1 MEHDGES
8 GELLFDSGEHVE
20 CEGGRNETTGLR
32 VAGALF
38 GLELI
43 STMARTNG
51 DGERVATCTFYEFDH
66 FFGLRVVALFV
77 SNFVFHTGE
86 YAEFSLN
93 GHIVSVCIF
102 NDLLCER
109 DVFLEGKCRSVDHHR
124 AKAGAYAALASFEA
138 ITVVE
143 VKADF
148 GVFATEFLSVSHST
162 LCHVAK
168 QRGVSVFAS
177 ALRHL
182 KDHGALLSSCSL
194 DDSLKLLHIV
204 EVESG
209 NCITAFNGTGEHI
222 ASVHQAEVFVIYH
235 NYVS

>member
-1 MEHDGES
+1 M
-8 GELLFDSGEHVE
+8 
-20 CEGGRNETTGLR
+20 
-32 VAGALF
+32 
-38 GLELI
+38 
-43 STMARTNG
+43 
-51 DGERVATCTFYEFDH
+51 
-66 FFGLRVVALFV
+66 ALFV
-77 SNFVFHTGE
+77 SNFIFHTGE

-93 GHIVSVCIF
+93 RHIVSVSVF
-102 NDLLCER
+102 NDLLGEG
-109 DVFLEGKCRSVDHHR
+109 DVLFEGKCRSVDHHR
-124 AKAGAYAALASFEA
+124 AEARVNAALASFEA

-168 QRGVSVFAS
+168 QRGVCIFAS